1 VRNELSRTSLTI
13 LCFACALLAA
23 ACESLSSETGV
34 ATSALSGPRWV
45 AQSIDGAPVEGGR
58 LYIQF
63 NAADRLAGSGG
74 CNALTAIYEV
84 GEAAIAVRALD
95 VGERSCEAELMR
107 QEARFV
113 DVLAG
118 AARYERA
125 DGRLIIADA
134 QGRRMVFAAGV

>member
-1 VRNELSRTSLTI
+1 MNTNASGEVPRTGTHPAI
-13 LCFACALLAA
+13 IVAALAVVVFAA
-23 ACESLSSETGV
+23 AG
-34 ATSALSGPRWV
+34 AG
-45 AQSIDGAPVEGGR
+45 DGLVEDGQDKAHAPE
-58 LYIQF
+58 F
-63 NAADRLAGSGG
+63 AADRLAGSGG